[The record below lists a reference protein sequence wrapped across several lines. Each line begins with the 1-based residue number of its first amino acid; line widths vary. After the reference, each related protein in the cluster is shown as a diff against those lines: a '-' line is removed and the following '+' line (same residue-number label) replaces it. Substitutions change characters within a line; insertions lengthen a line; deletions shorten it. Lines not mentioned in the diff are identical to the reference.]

1 MEYHS
6 RGAYKRSMEDK
17 IHHYLGTL
25 FEFEKDVTT
34 FTVTEETNFDN
45 KTKDD
50 TPLLKK
56 IHDSTMYHIHIRS
69 KRIGRM
75 IGSKGWVLKLLYE
88 VIELKFGVKSNFHL
102 ETPYNKTGVIP

>member
-1 MEYHS
+1 MECHS

-34 FTVTEETNFDN
+34 FTVKEDGNFSLESKEN
-45 KTKDD
+45 R
-50 TPLLKK
+50 
-56 IHDSTMYHIHIRS
+56 MFHIHIRS